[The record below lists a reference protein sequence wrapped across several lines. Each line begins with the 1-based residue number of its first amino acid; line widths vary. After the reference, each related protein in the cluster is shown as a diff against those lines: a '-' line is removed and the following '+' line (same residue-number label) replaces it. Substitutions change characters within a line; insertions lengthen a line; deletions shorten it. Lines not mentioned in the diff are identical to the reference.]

1 MAMTTATATGTRFPG
16 ETTTK
21 QTIADPAPLGLG
33 AFALTT
39 FVLSTANAGWIPK
52 GGDTVVVGLASAYG
66 GLAQFCAGMWEF
78 KRNNTFGATAFTSF
92 GAFWMAFA
100 FLVTFNVGKIPASAL
115 PMALGMFLLAWAIFT
130 AYMTV
135 AATALSRPVL
145 TVFVLLTITYL
156 VLAIGSFTSQAGLT
170 VLGGYLGILTALAAW
185 YASAKG
191 IWAATLTARTEA

>member
-1 MAMTTATATGTRFPG
+1 MAMTTTTATDTRFPG
-16 ETTTK
+16 EIASTQK
-21 QTIADPAPLGLG
+21 VADPAPLGLG

-39 FVLSTANAGWIPK
+39 FVLSAANAGWIPK

-100 FLVTFNVGKIPASAL
+100 FLVTFNVGKIPPAAL
-115 PMALGMFLLAWAIFT
+115 PMALGIFLLAWAIFT
-130 AYMTV
+130 GYMTV

-145 TVFVLLTITYL
+145 TVFILLTITYL
-156 VLAIGSFTSQAGLT
+156 VLALGSFWSLSGLT
-170 VLGGYLGILTALAAW
+170 ILGGYLGIATALAAW

-191 IWAATLTARTEA
+191 VWAATLDQHRET

>member
-1 MAMTTATATGTRFPG
+1 MAMTTTITAARSPYQISQM
-16 ETTTK
+16 

-39 FVLSTANAGWIPK
+39 FVLSAANAGWIPK
-52 GGDTVVVGLASAYG
+52 GGDVVVLGLAGAYG

-100 FLVTFNVGKIPASAL
+100 LLVTFYAGKIPPPAV
-115 PMALGMFLLAWAIFT
+115 PMALGIFLLAWAIFT

-135 AATALSRPVL
+135 AASALSRPVL
-145 TVFVLLTITYL
+145 AVFVLLTITYL
-156 VLAIGSFTSQAGLT
+156 VLAIASFASPAGLT

-191 IWAATLTARTEA
+191 IYAATLVAKR

>member
-1 MAMTTATATGTRFPG
+1 MAMTTTPATTTRFPG
-16 ETTTK
+16 EIASP
-21 QTIADPAPLGLG
+21 QTVADPAPLGLG

-39 FVLSTANAGWIPK
+39 FVLSAANAGWIPK
-52 GGDTVVVGLASAYG
+52 GGETVVVGLASAYG

-78 KRNNTFGATAFTSF
+78 RRNNTFGATAFTSF

-100 FLVTFNVGKIPASAL
+100 MLITFNVGKIPPAAL
-115 PMALGMFLLAWAIFT
+115 PMALGIFLLAWAIFT
-130 AYMTV
+130 GYMTV

-145 TVFVLLTITYL
+145 TVFILLTITYL
-156 VLAIGSFTSQAGLT
+156 VLAIGSFTSEAGLT

-191 IWAATLTARTEA
+191 ICAATLATRRET

>member
-1 MAMTTATATGTRFPG
+1 
-16 ETTTK
+16 
-21 QTIADPAPLGLG
+21 
-33 AFALTT
+33 
-39 FVLSTANAGWIPK
+39 
-52 GGDTVVVGLASAYG
+52 
-66 GLAQFCAGMWEF
+66 LAQFCAGMWEF

-100 FLVTFNVGKIPASAL
+100 LLVAFNVGKIPASAL

-145 TVFVLLTITYL
+145 AVFVLLTIRYL
-156 VLAIGSFTSQAGLT
+156 VLAIGSLTSQAGLT

-191 IWAATLTARTEA
+191 IWAATLAAPAEA

>member
-1 MAMTTATATGTRFPG
+1 MTTTIKAAGSPSVIDL
-16 ETTTK
+16 E
-21 QTIADPAPLGLG
+21 QQIADPAPLGLG

-39 FVLSTANAGWIPK
+39 FVLSAANAGWIPK

-115 PMALGMFLLAWAIFT
+115 PMALGIFLLAWAIFT
-130 AYMTV
+130 GYMTV

-156 VLAIGSFTSQAGLT
+156 VLAIGSFASQAGLT
-170 VLGGYLGILTALAAW
+170 VLGGYLGIITALAAW

-191 IWAATLTARTEA
+191 IWAATLASRRDA

>member
-1 MAMTTATATGTRFPG
+1 MAAMTTTISAVKSPG
-16 ETTTK
+16 QIDHE

-39 FVLSTANAGWIPK
+39 FVLSAANAGWIPK
-52 GGDTVVVGLASAYG
+52 GGDVVVVGLAGAYG

-78 KRNNTFGATAFTSF
+78 RRNNTFGATAFTSF

-100 FLVTFNVGKIPASAL
+100 LLVTFYAGKIPPPAA
-115 PMALGMFLLAWAIFT
+115 PMALGIFLLAWAIFT
-130 AYMTV
+130 GYMTV

-145 TVFVLLTITYL
+145 AVFVLLTITYL
-156 VLAIGSFTSQAGLT
+156 VLAIANFASLTGLT
-170 VLGGYLGILTALAAW
+170 VLGGYLGVLTALAAW

-191 IWAATLTARTEA
+191 ICAATLNSKR

>member
-1 MAMTTATATGTRFPG
+1 MAMTTTITAARSPDLINQ
-16 ETTTK
+16 K

-39 FVLSTANAGWIPK
+39 FVLSAANAGWIPK
-52 GGDTVVVGLASAYG
+52 GGDIVVLGLAGAYG

-100 FLVTFNVGKIPASAL
+100 LLVTFYAGKIPPPAL
-115 PMALGMFLLAWAIFT
+115 PMALGIFLLAWAIFT

-135 AATALSRPVL
+135 AASALSRPVL
-145 TVFVLLTITYL
+145 AVFVLLTITYL
-156 VLAIGSFTSQAGLT
+156 VLAIASFASLAGLT

-191 IWAATLTARTEA
+191 ICAATLVAKR